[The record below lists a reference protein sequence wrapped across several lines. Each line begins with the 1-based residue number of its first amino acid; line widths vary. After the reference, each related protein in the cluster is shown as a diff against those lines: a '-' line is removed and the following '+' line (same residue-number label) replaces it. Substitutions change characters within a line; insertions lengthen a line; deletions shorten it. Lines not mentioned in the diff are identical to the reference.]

1 MSWLHRPRTA
11 GRTLL
16 PLCGAALG
24 LACGDKGDSGVV
36 CDTSAAASVQVV
48 VTDATA
54 NVLPNPTVSYSVG
67 GGASQPCEALGSQ
80 YICGWEVSGVLSVTA
95 TAEGFQPQTQE
106 VTVPAGTC
114 HVETQNLTMR
124 LSAE

>member
-1 MSWLHRPRTA
+1 MTLAPRA
-11 GRTLL
+11 APALFAVL
-16 PLCGAALG
+16 PLALALG
-24 LACGDKGDSGVV
+24 GCGDKGDSGLV

-54 NVLPNPTVSYSVG
+54 NVLPDATVTYAVG

-80 YICGWEVSGVLSVTA
+80 YICGWEVSGVLTVTA
-95 TAEGFQPQTQE
+95 AVSGFEAQSQD

-114 HVETQNLTMR
+114 HVETQNVTLR
-124 LSAE
+124 LNAE